1 MKSAIRDSCVA
12 TRVGRALWW
21 RAGAIK
27 RFAVDMVGNTVWRI
41 ESPGL
46 YRRNYQ
52 SLRLAPHPLI
62 IGGTGGS
69 GTRVVARVAEA
80 AGFYM
85 GRQNL
90 ANDAI
95 SVVRYIDNWTEYIR
109 RRCDGEDLGE
119 EQQRQMDRDLALAL
133 IWHRRQMPDSKA
145 PWGAKYPRLMYF
157 LPHLHSHYS
166 EMKLIHVVRD
176 GRDMAFSPNQSQL
189 DTLGNTYSF
198 ALRNRLAGAPR
209 PVRSMVLWSESNCA
223 TENLAR
229 EILGNRY
236 LCVRFEDLCNNP
248 TSVVPTIFEFL
259 EASAPDPQTTVR
271 IVGNPPLTI
280 GRWREQDQSLL
291 DTIHKE
297 GESGLRT
304 FGYLES

>member
-1 MKSAIRDSCVA
+1 MA
-12 TRVGRALWW
+12 TNAGRALWC
-21 RAGAIK
+21 RSGVIK
-27 RFAVDMVGNTVWRI
+27 KLAVDAVGNTAWWI

-46 YRRNYQ
+46 YRRNHQ
-52 SLRLAPHPLI
+52 ALRLAPHPLI

-80 AGFYM
+80 AGYYM

-90 ANDAI
+90 AYDAMP
-95 SVVRYIDNWTEYIR
+95 VVRYISNWTEYIR
-109 RRCDGEDLGE
+109 RRCDGENLDE

-133 IWHRRQMPDSKA
+133 IWHRRHMPDPRA
-145 PWGAKYPRLMYF
+145 QWGAKYPRLMYF
-157 LPHLHSHYS
+157 LPHLHSQFS
-166 EMKLIHVVRD
+166 EMKFIHVVRD
-176 GRDMAFSPNQSQL
+176 GRDMAFSPSQSQL
-189 DTLGNTYSF
+189 DTLGNTYSV
-198 ALRNRLAGAPR
+198 ALRIRLAGAPR
-209 PVRSMVLWSESNCA
+209 PVRSIVLWSESNCA
-223 TENLAR
+223 TAKLAR

-259 EASAPDPQTTVR
+259 EASAPDPQTMAR

-291 DTIHKE
+291 KAIHKE
-297 GESGLRT
+297 GELGLRT
-304 FGYLES
+304 FGYLER